1 MLTYD
6 LEKRGNCSLYEYLY
20 RCIREDISDGTL
32 KPGEKLPSKR
42 EMASNYKIAVITVE
56 NAYAQLLIEGYIT
69 SRERSGYYVS
79 DGMQALSGRHRQR
92 GEESGRILEETR
104 RGNCEASPEN
114 NQENVPGKDREDLAG
129 KALEDISGKNQADVP
144 EKPRVDF
151 SSNHAARDSFPFATW
166 AKLMRRVLADREA
179 FFLEKPRAEGVGELR
194 GAIADYLRKAK
205 GLETEPERIV
215 VGPGTEY
222 LHYLLLQLIGRD
234 RVVAVEDPGYKK
246 VGQLYESNGLQCQY
260 IPVDGKGLVVEA
272 LQGSAA
278 SLVHISPSHHFPTG
292 CVMPADRRHRLLQW
306 AQERSAYI
314 VEDDY
319 DSEFRFDGRPSP
331 TLASLDDRHVIYMNT
346 FTKTLAPSIRIAY
359 MALPE
364 ELMEAFRSRLP
375 FISGAVSSFDQYTLA
390 AFIREGYYE
399 RHISRMRNSYRQ
411 HRLKMLHIF
420 EESRLSE
427 VASVEE
433 DSAGLHFIL
442 HVKRNLDDGRF
453 VRELGEE
460 GIRLLPV
467 SLYCYRSAEKYRHK
481 FIIHYSDISEE
492 TLRRTFQKMREK
504 ADACLIR

>member
-6 LEKRGNCSLYEYLY
+6 LEKRGNCPLYEYLY

-69 SRERSGYYVS
+69 SRERSGYFVS
-79 DGMQALSGRHRQR
+79 DGMQALSGYHRQKK
-92 GEESGRILEETR
+92 EEPGRISGESQKGVGAGTPKEILKEIA
-104 RGNCEASPEN
+104 EAV
-114 NQENVPGKDREDLAG
+114 NVTGKNRED
-129 KALEDISGKNQADVP
+129 NP
-144 EKPRVDF
+144 EKPRVDLT
-151 SSNHAARDSFPFATW
+151 SNHAARDSFPFATW

-179 FFLEKPRAEGVGELR
+179 YFLEKPLAEGVGELR
-194 GAIADYLRKAK
+194 EAISDYLRKAK

-246 VGQLYESNGLQCQY
+246 VGQLYEGNGLQCQY
-260 IPVDGKGLVVEA
+260 IPVDSKGLVVEA
-272 LQGSAA
+272 LRGSDA

-364 ELMEAFRSRLP
+364 ELMEAFRSRLH

-399 RHISRMRNSYRQ
+399 RHISRMRNAYRQ

-420 EESRLSE
+420 EESGLSE

-460 GIRLLPV
+460 GIRLMPV
-467 SLYCYRSAEKYRHK
+467 SLYCYRSAEKYRHR

-492 TLRRTFQKMREK
+492 TLRETFQKMREK

>member
-6 LEKRGNCSLYEYLY
+6 LEQRGSCSLYEYLY

-56 NAYAQLLIEGYIT
+56 NAYAQLQIEGYIT
-69 SRERSGYYVS
+69 SRERSGYFVS
-79 DGMQALSGRHRQR
+79 DGMQALSGRNRKR
-92 GEESGRILEETR
+92 GEDPKRIPKENHKE
-104 RGNCEASPEN
+104 NPKEIPEN
-114 NQENVPGKDREDLAG
+114 VRVT
-129 KALEDISGKNQADVP
+129 GKNRENDP
-144 EKPRVDF
+144 RKIRVDF
-151 SSNHAARDSFPFATW
+151 SSNHTARDSFPFATW

-179 FFLEKPRAEGVGELR
+179 LFLEKPRAEGVRELR
-194 GAIADYLRKAK
+194 EAIADYLRKAK

-246 VGQLYESNGLQCQY
+246 VGQLYEGNGLQCQY

-272 LQGSAA
+272 LQGSIA

-292 CVMPADRRHRLLQW
+292 CVMPADRRNRLLQW
-306 AQERSAYI
+306 AQERNAYI

-364 ELMEAFRSRLP
+364 ELMEAFRIRLP
-375 FISGAVSSFDQYTLA
+375 FISGAVSSFEQYTLA

-399 RHISRMRNSYRQ
+399 RHISRMRNAYRQ
-411 HRLKMLHIF
+411 HRLKMLHAF
-420 EESRLSE
+420 EGSRLSE

-442 HVKRNLDDGRF
+442 HVKWKLDDGRF
-453 VRELGEE
+453 VRELEE
-460 GIRLLPV
+460 DGIRLLPV
-467 SLYCYRSAEKYRHK
+467 SLYCYRSAEKYRHR
-481 FIIHYSDISEE
+481 FIVHYSDISEE
-492 TLRRTFQKMREK
+492 TLRETFQRMGEK
-504 ADACLIR
+504 ADTCRIG